1 MLLLL
6 FLGRQAEYKADIVA
20 TRLGYGNALIAAL
33 TQLDKQH
40 EAALA
45 HQQAS
50 VPASSFWD
58 THPPTANRIAKIRT
72 AFANT

>member
-1 MLLLL
+1 MYR
-6 FLGRQAEYKADIVA
+6 GPQGPQG
-20 TRLGYGNALIAAL
+20 TRRGSGGQRLRRNALIAAL

-40 EAALA
+40 ETALA
-45 HQQAS
+45 HQQAP

-72 AFANT
+72 ALANT